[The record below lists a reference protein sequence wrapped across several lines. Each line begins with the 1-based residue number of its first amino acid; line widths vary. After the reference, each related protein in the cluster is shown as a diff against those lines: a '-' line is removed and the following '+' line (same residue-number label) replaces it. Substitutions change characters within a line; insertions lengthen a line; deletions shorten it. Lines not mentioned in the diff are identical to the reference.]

1 MKKSLEIVRIFVISV
16 FVAFALFMGVKKLN
30 FEKAIQKE
38 DVNESQQE
46 TQEQSCNTSVNNVS
60 EDNPFYKDSLYV
72 DTVVIDGVSYT
83 FVVDENGN
91 AVQVDENG
99 NAVRGSYTY
108 KLEVKVC
115 NFQYNNQKRKMMVF
129 KKRRLKHGKNCN

>member
-30 FEKAIQKE
+30 FEKAFEKAIQKE

-108 KLEVKVC
+108 KLEVKEC
-115 NFQYNNQKRKMMVF
+115 R
-129 KKRRLKHGKNCN
+129 

>member
-1 MKKSLEIVRIFVISV
+1 MVLYKKESSDLYFNEGDVCMKKSLEIVRIFVVSV

-60 EDNPFYKDSLYV
+60 ENNLFMDSLYV

-99 NAVRGSYTY
+99 NAVCGPYTY
-108 KLEVKVC
+108 KLGVKEC
-115 NFQYNNQKRKMMVF
+115 R
-129 KKRRLKHGKNCN
+129 

>member
-1 MKKSLEIVRIFVISV
+1 VVFYKKESFDLYFNEGDVCMKKSLEIVRIFVISV

-108 KLEVKVC
+108 KLEVKEC
-115 NFQYNNQKRKMMVF
+115 R
-129 KKRRLKHGKNCN
+129 